1 MLKSGEFSNVGDGM
15 PRSSILNLPPEILSQ
30 ILGLILGRISF
41 ERRLGI
47 LRSGTGIIALLL
59 TCQQFYRLTVPLLY
73 HELEFCYPSGRRTNC
88 LYRSLQSDPSLLLP
102 VRSLVLVL
110 QRDRTKTCI
119 SLEDYAA
126 AANVLSLFCGAKVY
140 TLRIQG
146 EVVWSP
152 EDQERL
158 QSQLEPGQ
166 SIGNGQWELLQHALR
181 HLPALRRVELMGVI
195 NEPRDGFGGRFEC
208 QLQGYAELRAL
219 PGTDPTTPSAIRREA
234 HEGCA
239 ALQVRL
245 SPSIGPDIIL
255 FLFAPPF
262 LLSFLDDAAYGLV
275 EFSLAFDELLKNGIP
290 HTPATVKVFYPWLQ
304 AHPHTLRRMVF
315 GAIPFYALG
324 LEFRASTFPNLHT
337 VVCLPFHVMSE
348 THPRVYWRPAAA
360 IDQLL
365 SPTVRTFVWDL
376 ISYGDFWGP
385 GLLGFDEPQAR
396 WLLAFAEGALAG
408 KGQALRT
415 IRIEFVPYID
425 WLGYV
430 DPDDYPWDR
439 MEQLK
444 QKMRVLGIALEYNT
458 PTLTREEY
466 SRSCKEV
473 RQLVESGQLPP
484 MVDRV

>member
-1 MLKSGEFSNVGDGM
+1 M
-15 PRSSILNLPPEILSQ
+15 PRSFILNLPPEILGQ

-47 LRSGTGIIALLL
+47 RRSGTGIIALLL
-59 TCQQFYRLTVPLLY
+59 TCQRIYRLTVPLLY
-73 HELEFCYPSGRRTNC
+73 RELEFCYPSGRRTNC
-88 LYRSLQSDPSLLLP
+88 LYRALRSDPSLLLP

-119 SLEDYAA
+119 SLADYAA
-126 AANVLSLFCGAKVY
+126 AADVLSLFCGAKVH

-146 EVVWSP
+146 EV
-152 EDQERL
+152 END
-158 QSQLEPGQ
+158 
-166 SIGNGQWELLQHALR
+166 
-181 HLPALRRVELMGVI
+181 
-195 NEPRDGFGGRFEC
+195 
-208 QLQGYAELRAL
+208 
-219 PGTDPTTPSAIRREA
+219 
-234 HEGCA
+234 A
-239 ALQVRL
+239 ALQQ
-245 SPSIGPDIIL
+245 PTTC
-255 FLFAPPF
+255 
-262 LLSFLDDAAYGLV
+262 GLV
-275 EFSLAFDELLKNGIP
+275 EFSLAFDELLKSRIP

-337 VVCLPFHVMSE
+337 VVCPPFHVISE

-408 KGQALRT
+408 KSQALRT

-430 DPDDYPWDR
+430 DPDEYPWDR

-444 QKMRVLGIALEYNT
+444 QKMCLLGIALEYNT